1 MAQLRKEQKNKLF
14 ADNGN
19 TREQIVEMCGG
30 KGFEKLAE
38 SIFYE
43 VDWEEPQTLF
53 NEMDTINLEEYGIT
67 REMIENNPAWD

>member
-1 MAQLRKEQKNKLF
+1 MF
-14 ADNGN
+14 ADNGY

-53 NEMDTINLEEYGIT
+53 SEMDTINLEEYGIT
-67 REMIENNPAWD
+67 REMIENNPVWAEWNFIDKM